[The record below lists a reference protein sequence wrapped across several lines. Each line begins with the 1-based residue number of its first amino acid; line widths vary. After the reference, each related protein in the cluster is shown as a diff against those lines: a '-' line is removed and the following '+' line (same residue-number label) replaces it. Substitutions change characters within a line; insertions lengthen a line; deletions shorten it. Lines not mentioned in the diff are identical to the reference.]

1 MYEVRFSLTIDF
13 GPNRTSYIVNPY
25 LRVMTLSWLI
35 VLGILL
41 LIAVSF
47 LIFFYMT
54 TRKQKILLHI
64 QSHEIEKQIRELK
77 VQNQKQDSLN
87 REKAQLIMLVSHDLK
102 GPFNRIYALTQLLEM
117 GTTNFTD
124 EQKEYLNKMYH
135 IVGDG
140 LNMVRNIVDVRKIEE
155 KGLDPYPEKINLPS
169 VVLPIIKQYNVLAD
183 KKNIKIKYQTPE
195 KIEMTSD
202 KNYICRVM
210 ENLLSNAVKFS
221 QPGKEVSVTVKHDGD
236 HVEIAVADQGP
247 GLNADD
253 LANLYQKFKKLTP
266 RPTSGESSQGLGLS
280 IVKILANCMGGDVN
294 CKSELEV
301 GSTFTVRLPVV
312 LIARKAG

>member
-1 MYEVRFSLTIDF
+1 
-13 GPNRTSYIVNPY
+13 
-25 LRVMTLSWLI
+25 MTLSWLI

-47 LIFFYMT
+47 LIYFYLTMRT
-54 TRKQKILLHI
+54 QKILLRV
-64 QSHEIEKQIRELK
+64 QSNEIEKQIRELNL
-77 VQNQKQDSLN
+77 QNQKQAALN
-87 REKAQLIMLVSHDLK
+87 REKQQLIMLVSHDLK

-117 GTTNFTD
+117 GANNLTD

-135 IVGDG
+135 IIGDG

-155 KGLDPYPEKINLPS
+155 KGADPYPEKLNLPS
-169 VVLPIIKQYNVLAD
+169 VILPIIKQYSVLAE
-183 KKNIKIKYQTPE
+183 KKKIKVNYQTPE

-210 ENLLSNAVKFS
+210 ENLLSNALKFTM
-221 QPGKEVSVTVKHDGD
+221 PGKEVFVTVKSHGD
-236 HVEIAVADQGP
+236 HVEIAVTDQGP

-266 RPTSGESSQGLGLS
+266 RPTGGETSQGLGLS
-280 IVKILANCMGGDVN
+280 IVKILTTCMGGEVV

-301 GSTFTVRLPVV
+301 GSTFTVTLPNQ
-312 LIARKAG
+312 LKKSIEETQLNK